1 MAAAPVPLWQRHRHE
16 RYLILES
23 IGEGTY
29 GRVSMAIDQLTN
41 RRVAVK
47 KQDVKSQSC
56 AREFAFL
63 SALGAH
69 PSDNV
74 AVMLDHFAMKGSD
87 GKNLLCTVHALA
99 DSTLWHVYWSSR
111 GKLTDERV
119 SHLVRGVVL
128 GLQHLHM
135 LSVVHGDASLKNML
149 LTREDLVQVAD
160 FGAAHSAL
168 GAVLAEDD
176 EVTTLYVRAPERLL
190 GDPNVQPPLD
200 VWAFGVQVLMLR
212 SGECQWLSYKSSDD
226 DIYIVLILNCL
237 IKLIGQIPDDCNLQ
251 CLPKWSRTASHLVP
265 PPTTVETKMSES
277 VQGVLDLAL
286 RWDPQSRGQWPA
298 ILALPF
304 FRNPAGQAMRHTI
317 TPPTASVPTVTQIAT
332 SAGPPL
338 PQNAT
343 PSRRIAAQV
352 QIEQVQEGFAAA
364 ASNQVVPD
372 LLPRCKCPGNCG
384 SRLHKI
390 RANSRYRHS
399 TSDGDR
405 SEVLVCTQIAV
416 SPSQY
421 CQRCQCERSG
431 CIVARTKKKR
441 WCMKHVCLDQAIKT
455 QYITPKGPRS
465 YPKKWPPKVRMMARM
480 SFLFQ
485 FMEPDDLTVLRTFI
499 REHDVLATGVLD
511 PMRFAALFV
520 AHLIKWPPAVA
531 KWSDLL
537 FENPLDRSTVAGL
550 VSLLRRVIAW
560 CHDRRWPDIFAR
572 MNSKLMD
579 AQTGLAVNATRL
591 GLIARCPD
599 GTGLDEPKSRR
610 IRTKSTEPGHIF
622 AAAHPRGG
630 EGRRYALGRA
640 GSVYEELSD
649 SGPAEAILQN
659 LVVLTSAVALSV
671 PQESVD
677 VPAFADS
684 LLTLINAA
692 RSYKSGNAH
701 LKGGDSGYNSKHL
714 LRVLLLEIECAIPD
728 AWDTLSFRRL
738 ADWCPDET
746 YNAEHLGDCTATFVR
761 DNFATSPLM
770 WHCWACLLGQNVDEA
785 KVADALEMDD
795 AVLWGPIWEHECL
808 PNPEESFT
816 PGPHIIW
823 EAIERSFESGA

>member
-1 MAAAPVPLWQRHRHE
+1 MAAAPLPLWQRHRHE

-56 AREFAFL
+56 TREFAFL

-128 GLQHLHM
+128 GLQHLHN

-168 GAVLAEDD
+168 GSVLAEDD
-176 EVTTLYVRAPERLL
+176 EVTTMYVRAPERLL

-212 SGECQWLSYKSSDD
+212 SGECQWLSYKSSDG
-226 DIYIVLILNCL
+226 DIYIALILNCL
-237 IKLIGQIPDDCNLQ
+237 IKLIGKIPDDCDLQ
-251 CLPKWSRTASHLVP
+251 SLPKWSRTASHLEP
-265 PPTTVETKMSES
+265 PPTTVETRMSES

-286 RWDPQSRGQWPA
+286 RWDPQSRAQWPA

-304 FRNPAGQAMRHTI
+304 FRNPSGQAMRHT
-317 TPPTASVPTVTQIAT
+317 TAPPTASDPRVTEIAT
-332 SAGPPL
+332 YVGPPL
-338 PQNAT
+338 PPNDT
-343 PSRRIAAQV
+343 PSRRIAQV
-352 QIEQVQEGFAAA
+352 QTEQVPAG
-364 ASNQVVPD
+364 V
-372 LLPRCKCPGNCG
+372 PRCKCPGNCG

-390 RANSRYRHS
+390 RANTRYRHS

-405 SEVLVCTQIAV
+405 PVVCTGIAV

-441 WCMKHVCLDQAIKT
+441 WCMKHVCTDEVMKT

-511 PMRFAALFV
+511 PMRFTALFV

-537 FENPLDRSTVAGL
+537 FENPLDGSTVAGL
-550 VSLLRRVIAW
+550 V
-560 CHDRRWPDIFAR
+560 P
-572 MNSKLMD
+572 
-579 AQTGLAVNATRL
+579 
-591 GLIARCPD
+591 
-599 GTGLDEPKSRR
+599 
-610 IRTKSTEPGHIF
+610 
-622 AAAHPRGG
+622 
-630 EGRRYALGRA
+630 
-640 GSVYEELSD
+640 
-649 SGPAEAILQN
+649 
-659 LVVLTSAVALSV
+659 
-671 PQESVD
+671 
-677 VPAFADS
+677 
-684 LLTLINAA
+684 
-692 RSYKSGNAH
+692 
-701 LKGGDSGYNSKHL
+701 
-714 LRVLLLEIECAIPD
+714 
-728 AWDTLSFRRL
+728 
-738 ADWCPDET
+738 
-746 YNAEHLGDCTATFVR
+746 
-761 DNFATSPLM
+761 FATSHSLVPR
-770 WHCWACLLGQNVDEA
+770 Q
-785 KVADALEMDD
+785 AL
-795 AVLWGPIWEHECL
+795 ARYIRPHEQQIDGRPDMVGRKCHSIRIDRSL
-808 PNPEESFT
+808 P
-816 PGPHIIW
+816 
-823 EAIERSFESGA
+823 

>member
-1 MAAAPVPLWQRHRHE
+1 MTE
-16 RYLILES
+16 
-23 IGEGTY
+23 
-29 GRVSMAIDQLTN
+29 
-41 RRVAVK
+41 
-47 KQDVKSQSC
+47 
-56 AREFAFL
+56 
-63 SALGAH
+63 
-69 PSDNV
+69 
-74 AVMLDHFAMKGSD
+74 
-87 GKNLLCTVHALA
+87 
-99 DSTLWHVYWSSR
+99 
-111 GKLTDERV
+111 
-119 SHLVRGVVL
+119 
-128 GLQHLHM
+128 
-135 LSVVHGDASLKNML
+135 
-149 LTREDLVQVAD
+149 
-160 FGAAHSAL
+160 
-168 GAVLAEDD
+168 
-176 EVTTLYVRAPERLL
+176 
-190 GDPNVQPPLD
+190 
-200 VWAFGVQVLMLR
+200 
-212 SGECQWLSYKSSDD
+212 
-226 DIYIVLILNCL
+226 
-237 IKLIGQIPDDCNLQ
+237 
-251 CLPKWSRTASHLVP
+251 
-265 PPTTVETKMSES
+265 
-277 VQGVLDLAL
+277 
-286 RWDPQSRGQWPA
+286 
-298 ILALPF
+298 
-304 FRNPAGQAMRHTI
+304 
-317 TPPTASVPTVTQIAT
+317 IAT

-338 PQNAT
+338 PRNAT
-343 PSRRIAAQV
+343 PSRRIAQV
-352 QIEQVQEGFAAA
+352 QIEQVPEG
-364 ASNQVVPD
+364 V
-372 LLPRCKCPGNCG
+372 PRCKCPGNCG

-390 RANSRYRHS
+390 RANTRYRHS

-405 SEVLVCTQIAV
+405 SEVCTGIAV

-511 PMRFAALFV
+511 PMRFTALFV

-537 FENPLDRSTVAGL
+537 FENPLDGSTAAGL

-560 CHDRRWPDIFAR
+560 CHDRRWPEIFAR

-579 AQTGLAVNATRL
+579 AQTGLAINATRL

-610 IRTKSTEPGHIF
+610 NKLKSTEPVF
-622 AAAHPRGG
+622 AAARPSGG

-640 GSVYEELSD
+640 GSVYEELSN
-649 SGPAEAILQN
+649 SVPADAILQN
-659 LVVLTSAVALSV
+659 LVVLTSAGALSV
-671 PQESVD
+671 PQSSVD

-714 LRVLLLEIECAIPD
+714 LRVVLLEIEFAIPD
-728 AWDTLSFRRL
+728 ALDNLSFRKL

-746 YNAEHLGDCTATFVR
+746 SNAEHLGDCTATFVR

-770 WHCWACLLGQNVDEA
+770 WHCWACLLGQTVDEA

-795 AVLWGPIWEHECL
+795 AVLWGPILEHECS
-808 PNPEESFT
+808 PNPVESFT

-823 EAIERSFESGA
+823 EANERSFDQRSGT